1 MKIVTHEIFDSLF
14 EEKSI
19 RVFMRRLD
27 LISNPVSGNK
37 YFKLKYNISHALEK
51 KYSSIITF
59 GGAYSNHILATSI
72 ICNQNKLRS
81 IGYIRGEEK
90 TSFNPTLKEAIK
102 NGMEIK
108 YLNRKDYSKIKNEIF
123 LKNLLK
129 EYKNYYLL
137 PEGGTN
143 NLAIAGAEEILELN
157 EDYQYICC
165 PVGTGGTISGIIN
178 KSSSESK
185 VIGFSS
191 LKGINS
197 LKIEIEEQTNKKNW
211 IINEDY
217 SGKGYAKIS
226 KDLIDFI
233 NIFFRE
239 KKIILDAVYTA
250 KMVMGI
256 YDLVKKKYFKNGSR
270 ILIVHTG
277 GVQGN
282 RGMNKRFN
290 LNLPHNF

>member
-37 YFKLKYNISHALEK
+37 YFKLKYNISHALK
-51 KYSSIITF
+51 KKHSSIITF

-123 LKNLLK
+123 LKKLLK
-129 EYKNYYLL
+129 EYKNYYVL

-256 YDLVKKKYFKNGSR
+256 YDLIKKKYFKNGSR

>member
-1 MKIVTHEIFDSLF
+1 
-14 EEKSI
+14 
-19 RVFMRRLD
+19 MRRLD

-37 YFKLKYNISHALEK
+37 YFKLKYNISHALK
-51 KYSSIITF
+51 KKHSSIITF

-123 LKNLLK
+123 LRNLLK

-233 NIFFRE
+233 NFFFRD
-239 KKIILDAVYTA
+239 KKIILDVVYTA

-256 YDLVKKKYFKNGSR
+256 YDLIKKKYFKNGSR

>member
-123 LKNLLK
+123 LKNLLN

-157 EDYQYICC
+157 EDYQYVCC

-233 NIFFRE
+233 NIFFRD

-256 YDLVKKKYFKNGSR
+256 YDLIKKKYFKNGSR

>member
-1 MKIVTHEIFDSLF
+1 
-14 EEKSI
+14 
-19 RVFMRRLD
+19 
-27 LISNPVSGNK
+27 
-37 YFKLKYNISHALEK
+37 
-51 KYSSIITF
+51 
-59 GGAYSNHILATSI
+59 
-72 ICNQNKLRS
+72 
-81 IGYIRGEEK
+81 
-90 TSFNPTLKEAIK
+90 
-102 NGMEIK
+102 MEIK

-157 EDYQYICC
+157 EDYQYVCC

-233 NIFFRE
+233 NFFFRD
-239 KKIILDAVYTA
+239 KKIILDVVYTA

-256 YDLVKKKYFKNGSR
+256 YDLIKKKYFKNGSR

>member
-14 EEKSI
+14 EEKNI
-19 RVFMRRLD
+19 RVFIRRLD
-27 LISNPVSGNK
+27 LIPKPISGNK

-90 TSFNPTLKEAIK
+90 VSFNPTLKEAIK

-123 LKNLLK
+123 LNSLFK
-129 EYKNYYLL
+129 EYENYYLL

-157 EDYQYICC
+157 EDYQYVCC

-239 KKIILDAVYTA
+239 KKIILDAIYTA

-256 YDLVKKKYFKNGSR
+256 YDLIKKKYFKNGSR